1 MDGLPAALDQP
12 EVGSYHAQGPWE
24 MIYFILE
31 DVAYRHL
38 KKYHFVVVNLHGDR
52 ARWKTGDFFIM
63 ESYDGTYSYFRILRD
78 EKSGK
83 SVPVKAVHRAILV
96 LNKKDNPSVFC
107 HQVYSCIDIEDD
119 N

>member
-1 MDGLPAALDQP
+1 
-12 EVGSYHAQGPWE
+12 
-24 MIYFILE
+24 MIYFVLE

-38 KKYHFVVVNLHGDR
+38 KKYHFVVVNLYGER

-83 SVPVKAVHRAILV
+83 SVPVKAVLRAILV
-96 LNKKDNPSVFC
+96 LDKKENPAVYC
-107 HQVYSCIDIEDD
+107 HHVYPLYDYDGLE
-119 N
+119 